1 MRKLI
6 YCSKSGP
13 YLTHNVVDI
22 SNGYDWYELHKEKS
36 EDSFVFNGTIV
47 GEIEYEIE
55 AVQHYTM
62 VRHDKLFG
70 YYKTN
75 SLKEKELLAKSCLS
89 RPQLHQMVLDQEP
102 DIIPE
107 CVAVAYIIKSINVY
121 TNPKKLDVLTRPD
134 WEKNINTCVQEK
146 GKCNHG
152 RSPKTMEW
160 IGCAKTRVKDL
171 TYNMKV
177 IDDKGRETTILEL
190 TPQEMFNVLN
200 GNQTV
205 IVRKRQES

>member
-13 YLTHNVVDI
+13 YLTHNIVDI
-22 SNGYDWYELHKEKS
+22 SNGYDWYELHREKP
-36 EDSFVFNGTIV
+36 ENSFVFNGTIV
-47 GEIEYEIE
+47 GEIDYEIE

-89 RPQLHQMVLDQEP
+89 KSQLHQMVSEQEP
-102 DIIPE
+102 DIVIE
-107 CVAVAYIIKSINVY
+107 CVAIAYVIQSFHVY
-121 TNPKKLDVLTRPD
+121 ENPKTLDMLTNISK
-134 WEKNINTCVQEK
+134 EKVTNL
-146 GKCNHG
+146 
-152 RSPKTMEW
+152 S
-160 IGCAKTRVKDL
+160 
-171 TYNMKV
+171 YNMKV
-177 IDDKGRETTILEL
+177 IDDKGCETTILEL
-190 TPQEMFNVLN
+190 TPQEMFNLLN

-205 IVRKRQES
+205 IIRKRQEG